1 MAIDKQTAPLDSPAS
16 LTDWQRLI
24 DITDTLAL
32 SFKNPWPVKVVTG
45 TGYIIRGSVFY
56 IGGAWYKANIDVAIT
71 GTETDYIQLTVD
83 NINNLVTAAY
93 VATLTDVSWNDQWN
107 GWYDTTGKFYV
118 FDESLAYGAGLID
131 FPRTVAYSRPKN
143 AETAKANSTAYGNN
157 WARFLESNVDTT
169 DNSALIIGLPNT
181 LYTNY
186 NEMDSKTKPARL
198 FEDGNWYN
206 LFQITLAGANLPCTF
221 EAFRVLWQNADAQTD
236 NNVRILYGADVIS
249 TWNDGTQ
256 EGIPFNVTG
265 LTIEEGAT
273 MYVQYKEDDPG
284 LGVTR
289 GPFTLTLY
297 SSCVNDTDGKPNLFQ
312 LLFNINGGGVYASV
326 VS

>member
-83 NINNLVTAAY
+83 NVNNLVTAAY

-118 FDESLAYGAGLID
+118 FDEVLAYSNGQLTDI
-131 FPRTVAYSRPKN
+131 PRTVVYSRPRN
-143 AETAKANSTAYGNN
+143 PELAKVLTGTMGDNWANSLSA
-157 WARFLESNVDTT
+157 SCDPT
-169 DNSALIIGLPNT
+169 DLDLLTIGLPNT
-181 LYTNY
+181 LYTTFNRTVVK
-186 NEMDSKTKPARL
+186 SH
-198 FEDGNWYN
+198 G
-206 LFQITLAGANLPCTF
+206 IITF
-221 EAFRVLWQNADAQTD
+221 EYGHPDWTQLFSFSIKGGTNPVRLKAMRLYWTNDDSAND
-236 NNVRILYGADVIS
+236 NYVRIMRGTTEIYR
-249 TWNDGTQ
+249 WNDGTQ
-256 EGIPFNVTG
+256 KNMTLD
-265 LTIEEGAT
+265 LTSLDLVLGSFTVE
-273 MYVQYKEDDPG
+273 YKEDDATA
-284 LGVTR
+284 TR
-289 GPFTLTLY
+289 GPMSLTISCGCADDTNKPTIMEHILNVSGFT
-297 SSCVNDTDGKPNLFQ
+297 
-312 LLFNINGGGVYASV
+312 V
-326 VS
+326 V